1 MWLQR
6 QTQIPRALSQ
16 SPPWN
21 SHSNNNTR
29 QTYQPVSK
37 VYNELE
43 DNRIY
48 MAKPRVFI
56 SSTFYDLR
64 QIRADIDQFLRG
76 LGYDAIRNEEGS
88 IPYGK
93 DERLEENIAFK
104 KCVILIF

>member
-1 MWLQR
+1 
-6 QTQIPRALSQ
+6 
-16 SPPWN
+16 
-21 SHSNNNTR
+21 
-29 QTYQPVSK
+29 
-37 VYNELE
+37 
-43 DNRIY
+43 

-93 DERLEENIAFK
+93 EDRLEDYCIQEVRHQRTNRLSKNIFRQGLSVKENLEPHWKTKNKFIS
-104 KCVILIF
+104 L